1 VLPIQPFEYAMK
13 NKLDPMQHTIIKY
26 TTRFREKNGKE
37 DLLKAIHVLEL
48 LIEFEYG
55 QDNTEKESDS
65 GGLGRLEVSPED
77 SPFLPIFQGTEAEL
91 ARLLKG

>member
-1 VLPIQPFEYAMK
+1 MNKNTNPWDRQVGGGHYVLPIQPFEYSMK

-48 LIEFEYG
+48 LIEHEYG
-55 QDNTEKESDS
+55 KDS
-65 GGLGRLEVSPED
+65 KAGTARPGTSEGLVG
-77 SPFLPIFQGTEAEL
+77 
-91 ARLLKG
+91 